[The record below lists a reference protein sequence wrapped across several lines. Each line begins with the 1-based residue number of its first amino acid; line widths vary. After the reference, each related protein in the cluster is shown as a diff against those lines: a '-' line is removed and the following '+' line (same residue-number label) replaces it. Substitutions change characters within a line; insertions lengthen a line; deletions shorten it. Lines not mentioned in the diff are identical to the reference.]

1 MEDFSSGKK
10 KLEETLNNLLNAIK
24 DDDFQNFELKPYT
37 LMDCYN
43 FITSWGNADKEA
55 EELYK
60 IYNEITEK
68 SMDIFFEKIKDL
80 EGLEFID
87 SFIKC
92 TKKINSIINLLSKI
106 FSFLDFYFVKFRKI
120 KELNENSMDVYK
132 KRFFDKLQT
141 KLFTILKEIISK
153 EEKNE
158 EVQKK
163 VEAIMKII
171 NYLDYVKPKIIKEKN
186 ELIWKETSE
195 EKTENP
201 NTYKKMWEEFKEKN

>member
-1 MEDFSSGKK
+1 MENFISGKK
-10 KLEETLNNLLNAIK
+10 KLEETFVNKILNYLK
-24 DDDFQNFELKPYT
+24 DDTSQKLDISIDT
-37 LMDCYN
+37 HMDCYN
-43 FITSWGNADKEA
+43 FVTYFGNMDTEA
-55 EELYK
+55 EDLYN
-60 IYNEITEK
+60 YHSEIIEK
-68 SMDIFFEKIKDL
+68 SMAICFEKIKDL

-163 VEAIMKII
+163 VEAIMNII

-186 ELIWKETSE
+186 EFIWIETSE
-195 EKTENP
+195 EKNENP
-201 NTYKKMWEEFKEKN
+201 NTYKKMLEEFKA